1 MILGFICLF
10 YVFSEKILYDL
21 WFEVERVSIY
31 FIAPELCPQIDDI
44 LLCASHKSD
53 AISRIYG
60 CQHGVIFPYVL
71 FAFYRDAQSFSIG
84 ESECEDSM
92 SD

>member
-1 MILGFICLF
+1 MSARNRELSPGYRPKCGSAVIENQSIRFMMILGFIGLF

-44 LLCASHKSD
+44 LLCA
-53 AISRIYG
+53 
-60 CQHGVIFPYVL
+60 
-71 FAFYRDAQSFSIG
+71 
-84 ESECEDSM
+84 
-92 SD
+92 